1 MSRSHGQLT
10 FQSSLGVADPPGDDL
25 TSTAT
30 VRAFVATE
38 RVTVVE
44 VGCVSTD
51 STADPGVGFGFTA
64 SKRVGAVIANDILI
78 DVFRSAFAAEGGVAG
93 DPSILNFD
101 AANRIANNKLL
112 GSVGFTGGKAL
123 RAYCEVTLDKGDMIV
138 FKVTNAGAAGSQ
150 GCFYAKT
157 YCDGAGL
164 VESNDVESA

>member
-1 MSRSHGQLT
+1 MHGQLT
-10 FQSSLGVADPPGDDL
+10 FQTPLSTTTPGDDL
-25 TSTAT
+25 TSTST

-44 VGCVSTD
+44 VGCVSTI
-51 STADPGVGFGFTA
+51 STANPGAGFGFTA
-64 SKRVGAVIANDILI
+64 SKRVGADATADVLI
-78 DVFRSAFAAEGGVAG
+78 DVFKSQFAAEGGVAG

-112 GSVGFTGGKAL
+112 GSTSFTGGKCL

-138 FKVTNAGAAGSQ
+138 FKVTNAGAASSKGA
-150 GCFYAKT
+150 FYAKT

-164 VESNDVESA
+164 VEANDVESA